1 MMTKRAKWG
10 VSVAILLLIAG
21 MIAYPQLK
29 NKFKASQDAASVVPT
44 SGTSLRNQTLNINAE
59 VLKYQSLTDK
69 IMSTGS
75 TLPDEEVDLA
85 FESSGKVVAIYFT
98 EGTHVK
104 AGDLLA
110 KINDKPL
117 QAQLKKL
124 EAQVPLAKDRVYRQ
138 RTLLEKD
145 AVSQEAYEQ
154 VATEYEKLMADIELV
169 KANIAQT
176 ELRAPFDGII
186 GLRSVSEGAYVTS
199 SSSVIAKL
207 TKISPLKIEFS
218 IPESYAAEVQ
228 DGTPCTSKRAILFR
242 MEKDG
247 MMQNYKA
254 TVYAVESKVD
264 MATRTLKVRATYPN
278 PGENILPGRYTS
290 VEISK
295 REIKDALAIPSEA
308 VIPEM
313 GKDIVYLYKNGV
325 AEPQEITIGIRTES
339 RVQVL
344 QGLNVGDTLITSGV
358 MQLRTG
364 MKVSIDNL
372 TE

>member
-1 MMTKRAKWG
+1 MNKRKKWIVTTVILVVFCAVLG
-10 VSVAILLLIAG
+10 VYRHFGPGSSASDADPAAVSTPRKKSVLNVNGL
-21 MIAYPQLK
+21 
-29 NKFKASQDAASVVPT
+29 VVRP
-44 SGTSLRNQTLNINAE
+44 
-59 VLKYQSLTDK
+59 QSLADGIT
-69 IMSTGS
+69 MVGNL
-75 TLPDEEVDLA
+75 LPDEEVDLS
-85 FESSGKVVAIYFT
+85 FETSGKIVEINFK
-98 EGTHVK
+98 EGSIVRK
-104 AGDLLA
+104 GELLA
-110 KINDKPL
+110 KVNDKPL
-117 QAQLKKL
+117 LAQLSRYEAQLK
-124 EAQVPLAKDRVYRQ
+124 LAEDRVYRQ
-138 RTLLEKD
+138 SALLEKD

-228 DGTPCTSKRAILFR
+228 DGTPILFR

>member
-1 MMTKRAKWG
+1 MTKRAKWG
-10 VSVAILLLIAG
+10 VTAAILLMIAG

-98 EGTHVK
+98 EGSHVK

-124 EAQVPLAKDRVYRQ
+124 EA
-138 RTLLEKD
+138 LEKD

-228 DGTPCTSKRAILFR
+228 DGTPILFR
-242 MEKDG
+242 MEKNG

>member
-1 MMTKRAKWG
+1 M
-10 VSVAILLLIAG
+10 
-21 MIAYPQLK
+21 
-29 NKFKASQDAASVVPT
+29 
-44 SGTSLRNQTLNINAE
+44 
-59 VLKYQSLTDK
+59 
-69 IMSTGS
+69 
-75 TLPDEEVDLA
+75 
-85 FESSGKVVAIYFT
+85 
-98 EGTHVK
+98 
-104 AGDLLA
+104 
-110 KINDKPL
+110 
-117 QAQLKKL
+117 
-124 EAQVPLAKDRVYRQ
+124 
-138 RTLLEKD
+138 LEKD
-145 AVSQEAYEQ
+145 AVSQETYEQ

-228 DGTPCTSKRAILFR
+228 DGTPILFR

>member
-1 MMTKRAKWG
+1 MTKRAKWG
-10 VSVAILLLIAG
+10 VTAAILLMIAG

-98 EGTHVK
+98 EGSH
-104 AGDLLA
+104 DLLA

-228 DGTPCTSKRAILFR
+228 DGTPILFR

>member
-10 VSVAILLLIAG
+10 VSAAILLMITG

-44 SGTSLRNQTLNINAE
+44 PGTSQRNQTLNINAE

-110 KINDKPL
+110 KIND
-117 QAQLKKL
+117 KKL

-218 IPESYAAEVQ
+218 IPESYAAEVH
-228 DGTPCTSKRAILFR
+228 DGTPILFR
-242 MEKDG
+242 MEKGG

-264 MATRTLKVRATYPN
+264 MTTRTLKVRATYPN

-308 VIPEM
+308 IIPEM

-344 QGLNVGDTLITSGV
+344 QGLSVGDTLITSGV
-358 MQLRTG
+358 MQLRTS

>member
-1 MMTKRAKWG
+1 MTKRAKWG
-10 VSVAILLLIAG
+10 VTAAILLMIAG

-44 SGTSLRNQTLNINAE
+44 PGTSLRNQTLNINAE

-85 FESSGKVVAIYFT
+85 FYFT
-98 EGTHVK
+98 EGSHVK

-228 DGTPCTSKRAILFR
+228 DGTPILFR

>member
-10 VSVAILLLIAG
+10 VTAAILLMIAG

-98 EGTHVK
+98 EGSHVK

-124 EAQVPLAKDRVYRQ
+124 EAQVPLAKDRQ

-228 DGTPCTSKRAILFR
+228 DGTPILFR

>member
-10 VSVAILLLIAG
+10 VTAAILLMIAG

-75 TLPDEEVDLA
+75 PLPDEEVDLA

-98 EGTHVK
+98 EGSHVK

-186 GLRSVSEGAYVTS
+186 A
-199 SSSVIAKL
+199 
-207 TKISPLKIEFS
+207 
-218 IPESYAAEVQ
+218 
-228 DGTPCTSKRAILFR
+228 
-242 MEKDG
+242 
-247 MMQNYKA
+247 
-254 TVYAVESKVD
+254 
-264 MATRTLKVRATYPN
+264 RTL
-278 PGENILPGRYTS
+278 LPP
-290 VEISK
+290 
-295 REIKDALAIPSEA
+295 LP
-308 VIPEM
+308 
-313 GKDIVYLYKNGV
+313 
-325 AEPQEITIGIRTES
+325 
-339 RVQVL
+339 
-344 QGLNVGDTLITSGV
+344 
-358 MQLRTG
+358 
-364 MKVSIDNL
+364 
-372 TE
+372 

>member
-10 VSVAILLLIAG
+10 VTAAILLMIAG

-59 VLKYQSLTDK
+59 VLKYQSLTD
-69 IMSTGS
+69 M
-75 TLPDEEVDLA
+75 A

-186 GLRSVSEGAYVTS
+186 GLRSV
-199 SSSVIAKL
+199 IAKL

-228 DGTPCTSKRAILFR
+228 DGTPILFR

>member
-1 MMTKRAKWG
+1 MTKRAKWG
-10 VSVAILLLIAG
+10 VTAAILLMIAG

-98 EGTHVK
+98 EGSHVK

-117 QAQLKKL
+117 Q
-124 EAQVPLAKDRVYRQ
+124 AKDRVYRQ

-228 DGTPCTSKRAILFR
+228 DGTPILFR
-242 MEKDG
+242 MEKNG

-364 MKVSIDNL
+364 MKVPIDNL

>member
-10 VSVAILLLIAG
+10 VTAAILLMIAG

-98 EGTHVK
+98 EGSHVK

-117 QAQLKKL
+117 QAQLKK
-124 EAQVPLAKDRVYRQ
+124 RVYRQ

-228 DGTPCTSKRAILFR
+228 DGTPILFR

>member
-10 VSVAILLLIAG
+10 VTAAILLMIAG

-154 VATEYEKLMADIELV
+154 VDQDIPFENRVLHPR
-169 KANIAQT
+169 
-176 ELRAPFDGII
+176 ELRGRGTRRNPDPVPHGE
-186 GLRSVSEGAYVTS
+186 RRYD
-199 SSSVIAKL
+199 
-207 TKISPLKIEFS
+207 
-218 IPESYAAEVQ
+218 AE
-228 DGTPCTSKRAILFR
+228 L
-242 MEKDG
+242 
-247 MMQNYKA
+247 
-254 TVYAVESKVD
+254 
-264 MATRTLKVRATYPN
+264 
-278 PGENILPGRYTS
+278 
-290 VEISK
+290 
-295 REIKDALAIPSEA
+295 
-308 VIPEM
+308 
-313 GKDIVYLYKNGV
+313 
-325 AEPQEITIGIRTES
+325 
-339 RVQVL
+339 
-344 QGLNVGDTLITSGV
+344 
-358 MQLRTG
+358 
-364 MKVSIDNL
+364 
-372 TE
+372 

>member
-10 VSVAILLLIAG
+10 VTAAILLMIAG

-145 AVSQEAYEQ
+145 AVSPRS
-154 VATEYEKLMADIELV
+154 
-169 KANIAQT
+169 
-176 ELRAPFDGII
+176 LRASSHRIREANGGYRASQSEYRPDRASGPFRRDHRTS
-186 GLRSVSEGAYVTS
+186 LRE
-199 SSSVIAKL
+199 
-207 TKISPLKIEFS
+207 
-218 IPESYAAEVQ
+218 
-228 DGTPCTSKRAILFR
+228 
-242 MEKDG
+242 
-247 MMQNYKA
+247 
-254 TVYAVESKVD
+254 
-264 MATRTLKVRATYPN
+264 
-278 PGENILPGRYTS
+278 
-290 VEISK
+290 
-295 REIKDALAIPSEA
+295 
-308 VIPEM
+308 
-313 GKDIVYLYKNGV
+313 
-325 AEPQEITIGIRTES
+325 
-339 RVQVL
+339 
-344 QGLNVGDTLITSGV
+344 
-358 MQLRTG
+358 
-364 MKVSIDNL
+364 
-372 TE
+372 